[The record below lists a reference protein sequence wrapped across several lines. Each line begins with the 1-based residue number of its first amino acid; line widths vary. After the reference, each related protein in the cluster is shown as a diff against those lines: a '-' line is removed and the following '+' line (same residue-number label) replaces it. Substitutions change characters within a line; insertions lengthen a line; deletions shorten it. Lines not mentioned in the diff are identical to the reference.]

1 MGSTMKRRPMDDG
14 RWTMAHVGAYLRFTI
29 WMLARYA
36 RGCGASAMWNF
47 GNSAKGWL
55 ERVEEYAAP
64 S

>member
-1 MGSTMKRRPMDDG
+1 MGSTMKRRPMDGGTD
-14 RWTMAHVGAYLRFTI
+14 VPVYDLRFTI